1 LEVDIVV
8 AEEAI
13 KMIEE
18 TVKKG
23 KTIIAEVVEEEATLI
38 GIIIM
43 TVKEVKKLSLEEDI
57 EVVAEQIFTK
67 LQMTL
72 KLLET
77 REKNK

>member
-1 LEVDIVV
+1 MV